1 MENMKF
7 DVKVHTAHTH
17 THAKRR
23 KKSLTNHPQIAPM
36 SAQNSPMTSFVWIS
50 QSSAIKILF
59 DCIARSPSPVIQS
72 STPFF
77 SLYNAIITVTV
88 TDCAAGVVA
97 CEFGT
102 GVGVKEKGRQHGNL
116 TPQPGSVYIKELYC
130 CCSCC
135 CCCYRHINNTS

>member
-17 THAKRR
+17 TRCNNNYKRR
-23 KKSLTNHPQIAPM
+23 KKLLTNHPQIAPM

-59 DCIARSPSPVIQS
+59 DCIAPCLLSPVIQS
-72 STPFF
+72 LTPFF

-97 CEFGT
+97 CEFGS
-102 GVGVKEKGRQHGNL
+102 GVGVEGERAS
-116 TPQPGSVYIKELYC
+116 TW
-130 CCSCC
+130 
-135 CCCYRHINNTS
+135 

>member
-1 MENMKF
+1 MKF

-102 GVGVKEKGRQHGNL
+102 GVGVKGEGATTWKFNASAWV
-116 TPQPGSVYIKELYC
+116 SVYKRIVLLLFLLLLLL
-130 CCSCC
+130 SS
-135 CCCYRHINNTS
+135 H